1 MSSLKCW
8 TRSMVMLLALAPA
21 AHAEMTVSQSND
33 PSAPLSINLAG
44 LFVQENAALEQVD
57 EGRFSEIVTPPV
69 VSRTTK
75 AKTADA
81 VAATYDA
88 AWIEA
93 LPAVSETAE
102 LDCLARAV
110 YFEARGESIK
120 GQAAVAEVVLN
131 RTDSPYFPRTVCG
144 VVNQAGG
151 GGCQFSFVCDGRKDV
166 IGDRRAWYVAEK
178 IAAAY
183 IAGTPRELTDGATYF
198 HTPAAKPSWA
208 NRFPMTVR
216 IGAHFFYRQPI
227 VTASN

>member
-1 MSSLKCW
+1 
-8 TRSMVMLLALAPA
+8 MVMLLALAPA

-33 PSAPLSINLAG
+33 PAAPLSINLAG
-44 LFVQENAALEQVD
+44 LFAQENAALGQVD
-57 EGRFSEIVTPPV
+57 EGRFSEIIAPPV
-69 VSRTTK
+69 VTKTTK
-75 AKTADA
+75 AKKADP
-81 VAATYDA
+81 VALTYDA
-88 AWIEA
+88 AWVEA
-93 LPAVSETAE
+93 LPAAPETAE

-131 RTDSPYFPRTVCG
+131 RTDSPYFPRSVCG

-151 GGCQFSFVCDGRKDV
+151 GGCQFSFVCDGRADV
-166 IGDRRAWYVAEK
+166 IGDRQAWYVAEK

-183 IAGTPRELTDGATYF
+183 IGGTPRDLTDGATYF
-198 HTPAAKPSWA
+198 HTPAVKPSWA

-216 IGAHFFYRQPI
+216 IGAHFFYRRPI